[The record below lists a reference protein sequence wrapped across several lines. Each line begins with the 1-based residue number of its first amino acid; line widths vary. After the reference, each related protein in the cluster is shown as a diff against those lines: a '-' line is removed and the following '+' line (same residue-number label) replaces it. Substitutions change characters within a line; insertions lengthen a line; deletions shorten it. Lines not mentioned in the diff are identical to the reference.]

1 MEEPSLPVLYME
13 LSDILVNPMYGNRTE
28 LEPMYCRDSITP
40 VTTQQELTVVAET
53 LDNDI
58 EDIAYRVTSADGSQ
72 TVEEGSLNNLSEED
86 GYIRV
91 DFELENRILMDQE
104 YMLCFIVDY
113 GGSDPAYYYTRIVQ
127 RAGLNTSQ
135 YLEFVQDFYER
146 CMSKNRLQFD
156 AVY

>member
-1 MEEPSLPVLYME
+1 MKKSLIKGLILGVIFVFSIILFSNMMNKDLTEELGEMEGPSLPVLYME
-13 LSDILVNPMYGNRTE
+13 LSDILVNPMYGNRAE

-72 TVEEGSLNNLSEED
+72 TVEEGNLNNLSEED

-104 YMLCFIVDY
+104 YKI
-113 GGSDPAYYYTRIVQ
+113 G
-127 RAGLNTSQ
+127 RAH
-135 YLEFVQDFYER
+135 V
-146 CMSKNRLQFD
+146 
-156 AVY
+156 

>member
-1 MEEPSLPVLYME
+1 MEPTLKHLLSSKENREATDEKSLIKGLILGVIFVFSIILFSNMMNKDLTEELGEMEEPSLPVLYME

-72 TVEEGSLNNLSEED
+72 TVEEGNLNNLSEED
-86 GYIRV
+86 GYIRW
-91 DFELENRILMDQE
+91 ILSWRT
-104 YMLCFIVDY
+104 
-113 GGSDPAYYYTRIVQ
+113 GS
-127 RAGLNTSQ
+127 
-135 YLEFVQDFYER
+135 
-146 CMSKNRLQFD
+146 
-156 AVY
+156 